1 MSNSVNS
8 VNSVNSINSVN
19 SYSAVLPPSPMVSFL
34 LNSPDALYP
43 EYPGFFPDCHPGKEK
58 LKHDF
63 AMLILEVSLT
73 KLNYLQRVLPI
84 KTRKELR
91 ESGI

>member
-1 MSNSVNS
+1 MTSCV
-8 VNSVNSINSVN
+8 
-19 SYSAVLPPSPMVSFL
+19 

-43 EYPGFFPDCHPGKEK
+43 EYPGFLLDCPGKEK

-63 AMLILEVSLT
+63 AMLILEVSLI
-73 KLNYLQRVLPI
+73 KLNYLQRLLSM
-84 KTRKELR
+84 KTRKELK

>member
-1 MSNSVNS
+1 MP
-8 VNSVNSINSVN
+8 
-19 SYSAVLPPSPMVSFL
+19 LFL

-73 KLNYLQRVLPI
+73 KLNYLQRVLQI
-84 KTRKELR
+84 KTKEELR